1 MLRALTIINC
11 NSNAK
16 KSEIWEAPVVLC
28 SSKRNKFVFRSQKG
42 LALSTIHHELAIIIL
57 LLLLL
62 QYFRPACLV
71 TTPMKQEWGLV

>member
-16 KSEIWEAPVVLC
+16 KSEIWEAPVVIC
-28 SSKRNKFVFRSQKG
+28 SSKRNKFIVRAQKG
-42 LALSTIHHELAIIIL
+42 LALSTIHHDLAIII

-62 QYFRPACLV
+62 QYFRPACLEA
-71 TTPMKQEWGLV
+71 TPMKQEWGLV

>member
-28 SSKRNKFVFRSQKG
+28 SSKRNKFVVRSQKG
-42 LALSTIHHELAIIIL
+42 LALSTIHHEL
-57 LLLLL
+57 LL

-71 TTPMKQEWGLV
+71 ATPMKQERGLV

>member
-28 SSKRNKFVFRSQKG
+28 SSKRNKFVIRSQKG
-42 LALSTIHHELAIIIL
+42 LALSTIHHELNISIF
-57 LLLLL
+57 LLLL
-62 QYFRPACLV
+62 QYFSPACLV
-71 TTPMKQEWGLV
+71 ATPMKQEWGLV